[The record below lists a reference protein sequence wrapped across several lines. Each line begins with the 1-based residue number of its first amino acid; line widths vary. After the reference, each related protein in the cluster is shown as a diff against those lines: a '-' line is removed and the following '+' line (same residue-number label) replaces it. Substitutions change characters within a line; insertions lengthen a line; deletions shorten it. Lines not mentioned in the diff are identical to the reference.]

1 MTMKSLKIILLAS
14 SVATMPPALA
24 QDAAPTQIGRSEA
37 AMRIIDQ
44 GRLACSK
51 EKGQFNAA
59 SDAVMKFD
67 LNGDGKPDE
76 IVDEGK
82 FACSTAASL
91 YCGTGGCG
99 LHLIV
104 DGKDHNYLSQ
114 VWSVASLGE
123 AKIILFG
130 VHWSACKYKSP
141 CVRGVVWRDGKFRY
155 LS

>member
-1 MTMKSLKIILLAS
+1 MKSLKIILSVSVVVTMS
-14 SVATMPPALA
+14 SALA
-24 QDAAPTQIGRSEA
+24 QVATPTPTQVGRSEA

-59 SDAVMKFD
+59 SDAVMTFD

-99 LHLIV
+99 LHIIV
-104 DGKDHNYLSQ
+104 DGKDYNYLSQ

-123 AKIILFG
+123 AKIILLG
-130 VHWSACKYKSP
+130 VHWSECKYKNP
-141 CVRGVVWRDGKFRY
+141 CVRGLVWRDGKFRY
-155 LS
+155 LR